1 MSSVWDSKSI
11 QTLMGSNN
19 GLAGLVGD
27 YNSIKSG
34 SYGKLLKSY
43 YSGMTSES
51 KGSSGSSKNIT
62 EKLIE
67 ERRNPTVSAEV
78 STANAKLSSSV
89 SNMTGALS
97 SLQDGA
103 TYEDTEGGSTGQTK
117 ASSALKSYVSAYN
130 DAVESSKKSSMTN
143 VSKNIAGAMS
153 GVMQKVE
160 STKQSTPPPIPQEQY
175 HVAINGKAEGPYTI
189 DQISILI
196 KEGKVDVNTLVWKKG
211 MADWIKAGDDSVVAN
226 LLEQVAEQTPPP
238 LPNL

>member
-1 MSSVWDSKSI
+1 MF
-11 QTLMGSNN
+11 
-19 GLAGLVGD
+19 
-27 YNSIKSG
+27 
-34 SYGKLLKSY
+34 
-43 YSGMTSES
+43 
-51 KGSSGSSKNIT
+51 
-62 EKLIE
+62 E
-67 ERRNPTVSAEV
+67 EFGVTVSSIDIAAIDIDKTSQGYKELKAV
-78 STANAKLSSSV
+78 TKDLATANLQAQTEVGIKEMRDSQKLGILERAGRAFV
-89 SNMTGALS
+89 DIKEGAYARHKQTQS
-97 SLQDGA
+97 QNFDAYQTEAQEHVGVAGA
-103 TYEDTEGGSTGQTK
+103 EGLGKMKAGGGGMNPGGMMAGMAVGGAIGQ
-117 ASSALKSYVSAYN
+117 
-130 DAVESSKKSSMTN
+130 
-143 VSKNIAGAMS
+143 NIAGAMS